1 MSLFGFYCCC
11 TAESSENQFVFAT
24 AETAADAVDE
34 VQAADVQVEE
44 YTQPQTTGLIQ
55 SHPVLETKRDTVQT
69 APLDDGEG
77 YDSVPPPPATPSQQ
91 TKRPSEVLVAA
102 NELAKQPTPPPPAR
116 AQIAPPQPSKAVADR
131 RAVSEVDDATTT
143 SSMGGETGEP
153 ITLGLRTVDGR
164 IVDITLQYKPIG
176 IDFVKESPIV
186 IKQVTG
192 HAAEVGAE
200 VGSTVVYING
210 EDVRDKD
217 FAYQYSLIRSASKWL
232 PRTPFDPKSE
242 FDPKLPRASTAKSPA
257 RPQQPP
263 ATKSMSK
270 VSSDVDDRTTTTGGS
285 GGDTGEPLVLG
296 LQTKDGRTFEAT
308 LRYRP
313 IGIDFEREAPIVIK
327 KVNGHAVPAGVVVG
341 STVVSINGE
350 DVRNAEF
357 PYQFGLLR
365 TASKWLPKAA

>member
-143 SSMGGETGEP
+143 SSIGGETGDP
-153 ITLGLRTVDGR
+153 ITLGLRTADGR

-232 PRTPFDPKSE
+232 PRTPG
-242 FDPKLPRASTAKSPA
+242 ASTAKSLA
-257 RPQQPP
+257 RPQQPA

-270 VSSDVDDRTTTTGGS
+270 ASSDVDDRTTTTGGS